1 MSSGLDMSLDDLI
14 KQSKTKPK
22 GGAPSSSGPTRRAAP
37 PAARAAPYP
46 PAGPKAAGGASPYG
60 VYSEHVAA
68 MAGVVPRPRPPPAAA
83 ARSLETGTKLHISN
97 LDPGVTVD
105 DVQELFSEIGE
116 LKRYS
121 VNYDKDGKSQGTA
134 EVVFARKVDALE
146 AIKRYDGVILDG
158 NPMKIDLIG
167 NNSETSPMPPTAPLL
182 YNPPFPNYPNRLI
195 VTMSGTSTCLVRAF
209 TIHAAT
215 EISQISRSSGSSA
228 APPAISPPRSPPPLR
243 PTARSALFH
252 STPPRLAR
260 SAPSAPSPPA
270 IERRGRK
277 VELDGVALVA
287 ALTRLQQQLDSS
299 RFNVS
304 AASLPHRRSCP
315 QPCRRFDLLY
325 GRTDRGG
332 ARERV

>member
-22 GGAPSSSGPTRRAAP
+22 GGAPSSSGPTRRAP
-37 PAARAAPYP
+37 PAAARVAPYP
-46 PAGPKAAGGASPYG
+46 PAGLKAAGAGAASPYG

-68 MAGVVPRPRPPPAAA
+68 MAGVVPRPRPPPAA

-167 NNSETSPMPPTAPLL
+167 NNSEASPTPPTAPLL
-182 YNPPFPNYPNRLI
+182 YNPPFPNYPNSVPRRGGQRGPFQGNGRPGSNQGI
-195 VTMSGTSTCLVRAF
+195 GGGPRGFQGSGRPG
-209 TIHAAT
+209 
-215 EISQISRSSGSSA
+215 SGSQGSGGHSQGKTRGNERNRVQKSA
-228 APPAISPPRSPPPLR
+228 ADLDA
-243 PTARSALFH
+243 
-252 STPPRLAR
+252 
-260 SAPSAPSPPA
+260 
-270 IERRGRK
+270 
-277 VELDGVALVA
+277 ELDQYHAEAVK
-287 ALTRLQQQLDSS
+287 
-299 RFNVS
+299 
-304 AASLPHRRSCP
+304 
-315 QPCRRFDLLY
+315 
-325 GRTDRGG
+325 
-332 ARERV
+332 EK

>member
-1 MSSGLDMSLDDLI
+1 MSLDDLI

-68 MAGVVPRPRPPPAAA
+68 MAGVVPRPRPPPAAAAAA

-182 YNPPFPNYPNRLI
+182 YNPPFPNYPNRS
-195 VTMSGTSTCLVRAF
+195 VSTV
-209 TIHAAT
+209 
-215 EISQISRSSGSSA
+215 
-228 APPAISPPRSPPPLR
+228 P
-243 PTARSALFH
+243 
-252 STPPRLAR
+252 
-260 SAPSAPSPPA
+260 
-270 IERRGRK
+270 
-277 VELDGVALVA
+277 
-287 ALTRLQQQLDSS
+287 
-299 RFNVS
+299 
-304 AASLPHRRSCP
+304 
-315 QPCRRFDLLY
+315 
-325 GRTDRGG
+325 
-332 ARERV
+332 

>member
-68 MAGVVPRPRPPPAAA
+68 MAGVVPRPRPPPAAAAAA

-182 YNPPFPNYPNRLI
+182 YNPPFPNYPNRTSFADTYIYRIYIHMHSQYCYGTLFCLWEMMTTFCNLSFKLHFGYFACSVPRRGGQRGQFHQGNGRPGNSQGI
-195 VTMSGTSTCLVRAF
+195 GGGPRGFQGSGRPG
-209 TIHAAT
+209 
-215 EISQISRSSGSSA
+215 SGSQGGGGCSQGKTRGNERSRIQKSA
-228 APPAISPPRSPPPLR
+228 ADLDA
-243 PTARSALFH
+243 
-252 STPPRLAR
+252 
-260 SAPSAPSPPA
+260 
-270 IERRGRK
+270 
-277 VELDGVALVA
+277 ELDQYHAEAVK
-287 ALTRLQQQLDSS
+287 
-299 RFNVS
+299 
-304 AASLPHRRSCP
+304 
-315 QPCRRFDLLY
+315 
-325 GRTDRGG
+325 
-332 ARERV
+332 EK